1 MVDNKFLPKR
11 YLHTEP
17 DLQALHSQ
25 GFYHPFASSRERLV
39 RQGGL
44 RDGGIAVLMVSDS
57 GVARLK
63 DVVGK
68 TTND

>member
-1 MVDNKFLPKR
+1 MDQSVCFREARITLTPVK
-11 YLHTEP
+11 EEAI
-17 DLQALHSQ
+17 DLE
-25 GFYHPFASSRERLV
+25 GR
-39 RQGGL
+39 L